1 MCTAQPGIPER
12 KAPVTRMKLEDRKY
26 KWCPRCSGCVNE
38 AASHCRFCRNEL
50 ITGEQKTDPYF
61 GPESKFDAARR
72 WVPGLN
78 SLIEMMP
85 QSNYKKQ
92 LQDGL
97 HMRGRLQAMAM
108 YDRDEESERQF
119 NESNVGLERPPL
131 EQERSILRE
140 VFLRLKDADIDIE
153 PMLQTPKLRVLK
165 FTKEYFDD
173 LYNTRLK
180 RQSDGKECKF
190 CREKSDS
197 AAQTCEFCKSNFVDP
212 PKREARRFRKNAIGI
227 FPLDKGLLKD
237 VLLHIA
243 VNRALTGGGWRTEM
257 ADVLS
262 KHDICNADVERGIK
276 ERQFLIEE
284 DMHIELPMSEWQRS
298 LMTEGLDDGM
308 DGYHA
313 IHNIIEMG
321 QTCLQEEFHEEAEL
335 VLNFA
340 MAVAETYTLGNVQG
354 LEAMREPLKTSG
366 WMALSQL
373 YESTG
378 RYAEAEA
385 AHGKMFQIG
394 PSMAIP
400 GLDEILK
407 ATMEMLS
414 PQRSMRQADLC
425 AKQGKFDEAI
435 ELFKKALSALDK
447 QENKPFVG
455 FSKMAGLIHGESPSS
470 MATPTAEDFDVPP
483 QLEKGEQAKLSD
495 VSDLVLVSTAHRVG
509 VMKKMAD
516 VYIAKGDLTTAV
528 YVLDESMELAEQL
541 NEPYQALVADV
552 CETYGRLNM
561 LQDKLPDAEAQFRR
575 ALDFYTGVKDPM
587 DPDEFQNTVN
597 KTSNSL
603 ADCLDK
609 QGKKDEAAKYRK

>member
-1 MCTAQPGIPER
+1 M
-12 KAPVTRMKLEDRKY
+12 
-26 KWCPRCSGCVNE
+26 NE
-38 AASHCRFCRNEL
+38 AASHCRYCRNEL
-50 ITGEQKTDPYF
+50 VTGEQKADPYF

-72 WVPGLN
+72 WVPSLN
-78 SLIEMMP
+78 SLIEMLP
-85 QSNYKKQ
+85 QSNFKKH

-97 HMRGRLQAMAM
+97 HMRGRLQSMAM

-119 NESNVGLERPPL
+119 NESNVGLERPPF
-131 EQERSILRE
+131 EQERSIIRE
-140 VFLRLKDADIDIE
+140 VFLHLKDAGVDIE

-165 FTKEYFDD
+165 FTKEYMDE
-173 LYNTRLK
+173 LYKVRLN
-180 RQSDGKECKF
+180 RQTDGKECKF
-190 CREKSDS
+190 CKERNDS
-197 AAQTCEFCKSNFVDP
+197 AAQACEFCKSNFVDP

-243 VNRALTGGGWRTEM
+243 VNRALTGGAWRTEM

-262 KHDICNADVERGIK
+262 KHDICNADVEKGLG
-276 ERQFLIEE
+276 ERQFLIRE
-284 DMHIELPMSEWQRS
+284 DMHIELPMSDWQRS
-298 LMTEGLDDGM
+298 LMMEGLDDGM

-321 QTCLQEEFHEEAEL
+321 QTCLQEEFNEEAEL

-340 MAVAETYTLGNVQG
+340 MAVAETHRLGNVQG

-385 AHGKMFQIG
+385 AHSKMFQLG

-425 AKQGKFDEAI
+425 VKQEKYDEAI
-435 ELFKKALSALDK
+435 DLYKKALSALDK

-455 FSKMAGLIHGESPSS
+455 FSKMAGLIHGEPPSS
-470 MATPTAEDFDVPP
+470 MTTPTAEDFDTPP
-483 QLEKGEQAKLSD
+483 QLQKDEQAKLSD

-509 VMKKMAD
+509 VMKKLAE
-516 VYIAKGDLTTAV
+516 VYIAKGDLATAG

-552 CETYGRLNM
+552 CETYGRLNI
-561 LQDKLPDAEAQFRR
+561 LQGKLPDAEAQLRR
-575 ALDFYTGVKDPM
+575 ALEYYSSVKDPM
-587 DPDEFQNTVN
+587 DPDEFQKIVD
-597 KTSNSL
+597 KTSDSL
-603 ADCLDK
+603 ADCLEK
-609 QGKKDEAAKYRK
+609 QGKNDEAAKYRKA